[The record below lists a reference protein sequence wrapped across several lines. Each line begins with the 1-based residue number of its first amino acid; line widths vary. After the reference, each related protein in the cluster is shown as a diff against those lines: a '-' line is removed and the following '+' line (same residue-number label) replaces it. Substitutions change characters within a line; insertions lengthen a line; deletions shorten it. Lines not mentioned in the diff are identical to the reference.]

1 MEILPEV
8 DEAAPPWNDAQSD
21 VKPLKRG
28 KCSDILVSGGRLVGD
43 RRGGAEFAES
53 SPYFAANRGGVQL
66 TSVSSHGVGD
76 GWT

>member
-28 KCSDILVSGGRLVGD
+28 KCSDSLVSGGGSSATEEGVHGGYLRCRFVVLVAVREGD
-43 RRGGAEFAES
+43 
-53 SPYFAANRGGVQL
+53 
-66 TSVSSHGVGD
+66 
-76 GWT
+76 

>member
-28 KCSDILVSGGRLVGD
+28 KCSDSLVSGGGSSATEE
-43 RRGGAEFAES
+43 GGAWW
-53 SPYFAANRGGVQL
+53 
-66 TSVSSHGVGD
+66 VSAVPVCGAGRRA
-76 GWT
+76 

>member
-28 KCSDILVSGGRLVGD
+28 KCSDSLVSGGRLVGD
-43 RRGGAEFAES
+43 RRGGCMVGYLQCRFVVLVAERE
-53 SPYFAANRGGVQL
+53 
-66 TSVSSHGVGD
+66 GD
-76 GWT
+76 